1 MALDRF
7 AALRR
12 MRFAIFGCRFLAIL
26 FLVLGGIGVAA
37 AVLSGGRTPMPRMRM
52 VLSASMWIGAGAVY
66 LLLARSLNRHRF
78 WACVATITL
87 TSMLLIAVTIL
98 ILRVGLLVFGRM
110 GPSDGSVLAIAA
122 VILAVCMAVSL
133 LNGAIVYHLGRVI
146 QSFPLLAELDRG
158 FEVLPLISVKRVQ
171 EAGEI
176 PSRSR
181 ENDYRP

>member
-78 WACVATITL
+78 WACVATLTL
-87 TSMLLIAVTIL
+87 TSMLLIAVTIMTV
-98 ILRVGLLVFGRM
+98 RVGLFFFSGM
-110 GPSDGSVLAIAA
+110 GPSDGSVIAIGA
-122 VILAVCMAVSL
+122 VMLAVCVSASLFIGAMVYQLGQVIRSFSL
-133 LNGAIVYHLGRVI
+133 L
-146 QSFPLLAELDRG
+146 PELDRG

-171 EAGEI
+171 EAGEL
-176 PSRSR
+176 PP
-181 ENDYRP
+181 NK